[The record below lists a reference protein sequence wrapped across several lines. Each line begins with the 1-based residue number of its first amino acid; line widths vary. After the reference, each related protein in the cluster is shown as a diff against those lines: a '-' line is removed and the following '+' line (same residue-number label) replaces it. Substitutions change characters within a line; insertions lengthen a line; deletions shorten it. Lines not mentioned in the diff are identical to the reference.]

1 MKRGPY
7 KSEAIVLFTMDYGES
22 DVILTLYTPEYGKIK
37 GIAKGARRSRRRF
50 VGALEPPSHI
60 SMNFFCS
67 GKSDLVR
74 VDDAKL
80 LDGFDSLK
88 ADIETVTYGSYFLE
102 LVNEMT
108 GEGQGGHEIYSTLLS
123 FLKLLSAEKSNDLI
137 VRSFE
142 IRFLDGLGLLPH
154 LSGCVICRETPGGV
168 KHFFSSAKGGMVCS
182 ACASNAGA
190 RGLIGLSMG
199 TASFLQAARRFDALK
214 LDRLQPSKELLDESD
229 KILDD
234 FIRFQTGRVL
244 KTKKFMESIRRA
256 GI

>member
-7 KSEAIVLFTMDYGES
+7 KSEAIVLFSFDYGDS
-22 DVILTLYTPEYGKIK
+22 DVILTLFTAEFGKIK

-50 VGALEPPSHI
+50 VGTLEPPSHI

-67 GKSDLVR
+67 GKSELVR

-80 LDGFDSLK
+80 LDGFDPLK
-88 ADIETVTYGSYFLE
+88 ADIETVSYGSYFLE

-108 GEGQGGHEIYSTLLS
+108 GEGQGGTDIYSTLLA
-123 FLKLLSAEKSNDLI
+123 FLKLLSAEKCHDLI
-137 VRSFE
+137 ARSFE
-142 IRFLDGLGLLPH
+142 MRFLDGIGLLPH

-168 KHFFSSAKGGMVCS
+168 RHFFSSAKGGMVCS
-182 ACASNAGA
+182 SCAANAGA
-190 RGLIGLSMG
+190 RGLIPLSMG
-199 TASFLQAARRFDALK
+199 TASFLQAARRLDALK
-214 LDRLQPSKELLDESD
+214 IDRLQPSRELLDESD

-234 FIRFQTGRVL
+234 FIRFQTGRKF
-244 KTKKFMESIRRA
+244 KTRKFMESLKRA

>member
-7 KSEAIVLFTMDYGES
+7 KSEAIVLFTFDYSES
-22 DVILTLYTPEYGKIK
+22 DVILTLFTSEFGKIK
-37 GIAKGARRSRRRF
+37 GIAKGARRSRKRF

-60 SMNFFCS
+60 SMNFFAN

-80 LDGFDSLK
+80 LDGFDPLK
-88 ADIETVTYGSYFLE
+88 ADIETVSYGSYFLE

-108 GEGQGGHEIYSTLLS
+108 GEGQTSVGTYSTLLG
-123 FLKLLSAEKSNDLI
+123 FLKLLDAEKCHEL
-137 VRSFE
+137 VARSFE

-154 LSGCVICRETPGGV
+154 LSGCVICRETPEGA
-168 KHFFSSAKGGMVCS
+168 KNFFSSAKGGMVCTV
-182 ACASNAGA
+182 CAANAGA
-190 RGLIGLSMG
+190 RGLIPLSKG

-214 LDRLQPSKELLDESD
+214 LDRLQPNRELLDESER
-229 KILDD
+229 ILDD
-234 FIRFQTGRVL
+234 FIRFQTGREF
-244 KTKKFMESIRRA
+244 KTRKFMESLRKA